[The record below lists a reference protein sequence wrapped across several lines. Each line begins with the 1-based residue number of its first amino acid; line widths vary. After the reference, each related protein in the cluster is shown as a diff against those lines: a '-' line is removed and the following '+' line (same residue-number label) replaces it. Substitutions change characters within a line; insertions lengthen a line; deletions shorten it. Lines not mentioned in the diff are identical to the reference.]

1 MPDYEKELEQFEK
14 EWAEKI
20 AQENKDLED
29 EEEETVEDE
38 ETTED
43 DEETTEDDSEDTE
56 TDEEEIEPT
65 GDEDFEPVKKDKK
78 DKDPSEK
85 AAYSFKKLR
94 EEAKLE
100 KEKSTKLEQELREL
114 EGMATSLGYANVSE
128 FKQAIEEQRIK
139 KEAERTNRDPEVVKE
154 LSEQRKRLDA
164 LEAEKKALIRKT
176 QEDEVVKQLGEFI
189 AENGLNEAE
198 FSQVLE
204 EAAND
209 GFQTLDDFVGVK
221 GVKKYL
227 KGVASD
233 IIITKTKQKELE
245 KEKKKE
251 KLSGDKHTKQTTPQT
266 KKSIQEIAEEE
277 VLKEYGVRKN

>member
-1 MPDYEKELEQFEK
+1 MPDYEKELEAFEK
-14 EWAEKI
+14 EWQEKL
-20 AQENKDLED
+20 AQETKDAED
-29 EEEETVEDE
+29 EEEKEEDE

-43 DEETTEDDSEDTE
+43 DETTVDETEDTE
-56 TDEEEIEPT
+56 DEDETVEPT
-65 GDEDFEPVKKDKK
+65 GDEDFEPVKEKK
-78 DKDPSEK
+78 DKTPSDK

-100 KEKSTKLEQELREL
+100 KEKAQKLEQELREM

-154 LSEQRKRLDA
+154 LTELRKRLDA
-164 LEAEKKALIRKT
+164 QEAEKKALMRKS
-176 QEDEVVKQLGEFI
+176 QEEDVVKQMGEFI
-189 AENGLNEAE
+189 AENGLDETE
-198 FSQVLE
+198 FSKVLD
-204 EAAND
+204 EAAKD
-209 GFQTLDDFVGVK
+209 GFNSLDDFVGVK

-251 KLSGDKHTKQTTPQT
+251 KLTGEKHSKQVTPVTQKT
-266 KKSIQEIAEEE
+266 LAELAEEE
-277 VLKEYGVRKN
+277 VYKEYGIRRK